1 MFYLVDGDEFGSDRG
16 EQVRRGQWGKWEEKQ
31 ASELEGRE
39 KEEEGLVRTKDVWY
53 TKESTLQSFS
63 NLFLI
68 IHRGNFFN

>member
-1 MFYLVDGDEFGSDRG
+1 MFYLVDGDEFGSDRD
-16 EQVRRGQWGKWEEKQ
+16 EQLRRGQRGKWEEKQ

-39 KEEEGLVRTKDVWY
+39 KEEEGLVQTKDVRY
-53 TKESTLQSFS
+53 TKESTSQSFS